1 MELPE
6 YRREEGGQRKEEIQN
21 HGGSEARGFAALS
34 LRYRCDRCAA
44 AVMKHS
50 KYSVFSLYRKE
61 TKYATVRNE
70 KLSEFSAL
78 LAVNV
83 FPKAQRLMPS
93 TLKPNLIKHQIR
105 IIKIQTEI
113 QIRALRH

>member
-1 MELPE
+1 M
-6 YRREEGGQRKEEIQN
+6 RGNEEGRKY
-21 HGGSEARGFAALS
+21 RAADS
-34 LRYRCDRCAA
+34 AAFPLRACPEQAEGLVEGRCAA

-78 LAVNV
+78 LALFAVNI
-83 FPKAQRLMPS
+83 F
-93 TLKPNLIKHQIR
+93 
-105 IIKIQTEI
+105 
-113 QIRALRH
+113 

>member
-1 MELPE
+1 MNEE
-6 YRREEGGQRKEEIQN
+6 TRKRGTTEKEQGEEQGENGNEEGGKTDYRT
-21 HGGSEARGFAALS
+21 AL
-34 LRYRCDRCAA
+34 RFRCERCAA

-78 LAVNV
+78 LALFAVNI
-83 FPKAQRLMPS
+83 F
-93 TLKPNLIKHQIR
+93 
-105 IIKIQTEI
+105 
-113 QIRALRH
+113 